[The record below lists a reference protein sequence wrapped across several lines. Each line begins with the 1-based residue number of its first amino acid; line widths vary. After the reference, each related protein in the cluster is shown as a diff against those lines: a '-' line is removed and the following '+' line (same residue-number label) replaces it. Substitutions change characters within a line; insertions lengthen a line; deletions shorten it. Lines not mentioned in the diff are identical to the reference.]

1 MMAIDLLFGALKQI
15 EYELDHECWAMCEQ
29 RLLRHNIL
37 QIILAMQL
45 KHFNTE

>member
-1 MMAIDLLFGALKQI
+1 MMAIGLLFKALKQI
-15 EYELDHECWAMCEQ
+15 EHKLDREYEQ
-29 RLLRHNIL
+29 RLQSLRHNIL